1 MKIAKDRV
9 VAIEYTIRNQA
20 GDVVDTS
27 DGRGPLVYLHGHDQI
42 VPGVESA
49 IDGLEAGK
57 DIEVSIDPGDAYGER
72 DPGAILIL
80 PRSAFPAGEDLEAG
94 TMFRAFRS
102 DGRPVIFSVIEASE
116 EHVVVD
122 ANHPLAGQTLKVNV
136 IVLSVRT
143 ATGDEL
149 RHGHVHSDAG
159 ASSDQLA

>member
-42 VPGVESA
+42 VPGVEQA
-49 IDGLEAGK
+49 IDGLEVGK
-57 DIEVSIDPGDAYGER
+57 NLEVSIQPGDAYGDR
-72 DPGAILIL
+72 DPAAILVL
-80 PRSAFPAGEDLEAG
+80 PRQAFPAEEDLEPG
-94 TMFRAFRS
+94 TMFRAYRP
-102 DGRPVIFSVIEASE
+102 DGRPVIFSVVEASE

-122 ANHPLAGQTLKVNV
+122 ANHPLAGQTLMVAVV
-136 IVLSVRT
+136 ILSVRH

-149 RHGHVHSDAG
+149 RHGHVHPDAE
-159 ASSDQLA
+159 APTDHLA